1 MDENSKG
8 DAPSQTEVQP
18 DKPVVSEAVNQP
30 VTSAPAPDDTPPD
43 APKVTFI
50 SPDIDKIPNF
60 SKYCF
65 CFSPIPSPSKMTQQP
80 PLGGDHGQTQTGQKL
95 SQVNRKS
102 YFRKLM
108 KKK

>member
-43 APKVTFI
+43 APKV
-50 SPDIDKIPNF
+50 
-60 SKYCF
+60 
-65 CFSPIPSPSKMTQQP
+65 
-80 PLGGDHGQTQTGQKL
+80 
-95 SQVNRKS
+95 
-102 YFRKLM
+102 
-108 KKK
+108 